1 MRAFLILAI
10 SFVLSACA
18 TVGTERVAK
27 LDSNARIAPLSL
39 MGTTLSI
46 RGIGTT
52 VFQNARAVAEVPDW
66 EIDKH
71 AESVTA
77 KVLAD
82 FKRLAVLHP
91 DTSRFHSTI
100 KPIVG
105 SIAVGTKFESGAD
118 SIVVFAKEANADVVL
133 VLLPIVYGDPYF
145 GTNQAFSGYGIYE
158 RGFLGTKNA
167 VNYVTMR
174 VAVFDGKTGEE
185 IARTSGYIS
194 DRRPASDWMEFENLV
209 MSDQN
214 RTTTQQSINRLIGE
228 LLTRL
233 LSDMKLGPM

>member
-1 MRAFLILAI
+1 MRAFLVLAL
-10 SFVLSACA
+10 SFLLSACA

-27 LDSNARIAPLSL
+27 LENNTRITPLSL
-39 MGTTLSI
+39 MGATLSI

-52 VFQNARAVAEVPDW
+52 VFQNARAVAEVPEW
-66 EIDKH
+66 EIDKY
-71 AESVTA
+71 AESVAA
-77 KVLAD
+77 KALTD

-91 DTSRFHSTI
+91 DSAHFHSI
-100 KPIVG
+100 KPIIG
-105 SIAVGTKFESGAD
+105 SIAVGTKFEGGAD
-118 SIVVFAKEANADVVL
+118 SIVAFAKEANADVVL
-133 VLLPIVYGDPYF
+133 VLLPALYGDPYF

-174 VAVFDGKTGEE
+174 VAVFDGRTGEE

-194 DRRPASDWMEFENLV
+194 DRRPSSDWMEFENLV

-214 RTTTQQSINRLIGE
+214 RSTTQQSIRRLIGE
-228 LLTRL
+228 LLARL
-233 LSDMKLGPM
+233 LSDMKLGQM

>member
-1 MRAFLILAI
+1 LP
-10 SFVLSACA
+10 ACA

-27 LDSNARIAPLSL
+27 LDGNARIAPLSL

-71 AESVTA
+71 AESVA
-77 KVLAD
+77 ARVLAD

-91 DTSRFHSTI
+91 DTSRFHSI
-100 KPIVG
+100 KPIIG
-105 SIAVGTKFESGAD
+105 SIAVGTKFEGGAD
-118 SIVVFAKEANADVVL
+118 SIVAFAKEANADVVL
-133 VLLPIVYGDPYF
+133 VVHPALYGDPYF
-145 GTNQAFSGYGIYE
+145 GTNQAFAGYGIYE

-174 VAVFDGKTGEE
+174 VAAFDGRTGEE

-209 MSDQN
+209 MSNQS
-214 RTTTQQSINRLIGE
+214 RSMTQQSIHRLIGE